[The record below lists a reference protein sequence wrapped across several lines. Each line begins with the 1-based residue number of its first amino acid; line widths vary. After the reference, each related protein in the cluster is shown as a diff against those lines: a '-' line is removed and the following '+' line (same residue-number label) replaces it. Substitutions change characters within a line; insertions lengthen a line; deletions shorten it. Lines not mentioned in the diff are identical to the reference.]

1 MKTPKE
7 MIKDIKNLLG
17 VELSSEKEVV
27 LAELKLENG
36 TVLTAEE
43 FESGKEVFILTED
56 EKVSLP
62 KGNYE
67 LEDGRELE
75 VLEDGV
81 INSINAYEH
90 KEDEEEEKK
99 MEEHYVS
106 KEEFDSMKEMVM
118 KMKEVLESMKEK
130 KEEEKEMEDK
140 KKEEMAKQEL
150 SKPAV
155 EPFKHTPEKK
165 ETNKKV
171 LFAQNRQQTTL
182 DIVMN
187 KMFNK

>member
-56 EKVSLP
+56 EKVSVP
-62 KGNYE
+62 KGNYK

-81 INSINAYEH
+81 INSINAYEQ
-90 KEDEEEEKK
+90 KEEEE
-99 MEEHYVS
+99 
-106 KEEFDSMKEMVM
+106 
-118 KMKEVLESMKEK
+118 ESTFG
-130 KEEEKEMEDK
+130 
-140 KKEEMAKQEL
+140 
-150 SKPAV
+150 
-155 EPFKHTPEKK
+155 PFFNY
-165 ETNKKV
+165 NKKFKENP
-171 LFAQNRQQTTL
+171 LG
-182 DIVMN
+182 
-187 KMFNK
+187 

>member
-90 KEDEEEEKK
+90 KEDEEEK
-99 MEEHYVS
+99 MQEEIYPS
-106 KEEFDSMKEMVM
+106 KEEFEALKDMVM
-118 KMKEVLESMKEK
+118 KMKEAMEDK
-130 KEEEKEMEDK
+130 KGKEKEMEDK

-165 ETNKKV
+165 ETSKKV